1 MDIIDQ
7 LIEFGTVKR
16 PYIGIQGRNI
26 TEELSKKYDYPVG
39 IYIQEITPN
48 TAADKAG
55 LKVQDVIVEIEGKE
69 VKTVDELNEVKNT
82 HSVGDEITL
91 KIYRNKEYM
100 DVKLTLSET
109 SPESTK
115 ETLQDYYDNYDKNY
129 YNNPFDR

>member
-1 MDIIDQ
+1 MDIINQ

-69 VKTVDELNEVKNT
+69 VKTVDELNEIKNT

-109 SPESTK
+109 SPEENK

-129 YNNPFDR
+129 NNPFAK

>member
-1 MDIIDQ
+1 MDIINQ

-109 SPESTK
+109 SPEDNK

-129 YNNPFDR
+129 NNNPFAR

>member
-1 MDIIDQ
+1 MDIINQ

-109 SPESTK
+109 SPEENK

-129 YNNPFDR
+129 NNNPFAR